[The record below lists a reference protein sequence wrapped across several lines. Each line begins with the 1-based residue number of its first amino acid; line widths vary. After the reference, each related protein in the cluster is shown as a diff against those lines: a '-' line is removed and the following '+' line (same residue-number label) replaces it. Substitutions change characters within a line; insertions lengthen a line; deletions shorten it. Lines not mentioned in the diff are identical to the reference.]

1 MLTRMRVIENRTMRD
16 YLTHMRVESTR
27 IFLFSITRIR
37 VESTRTASHKS
48 YRAAIDTQLLTVY
61 VNLFRLEA
69 KDNNF
74 RSFLRL

>member
-27 IFLFSITRIR
+27 IFLFSIPRIR
-37 VESTRTASHKS
+37 VKSTHTAAHKS
-48 YRAAIDTQLLTVY
+48 YRAAIDTQILTVY
-61 VNLFRLEA
+61 VNLFGLEA

-74 RSFLRL
+74 RSFLRF